1 MMAGKL
7 RILLA
12 AVILVLACQA
22 LAKEP
27 LIFMN
32 PEQEARYNEL
42 TLELRCL
49 VCQNQNLADSDAPL
63 AQDLR
68 KEIYDMMQAGQSNEG
83 IRMFLVENALLGFV
97 AGTIGSIGG
106 SFLARAVVTRGFDLV
121 YEWSPRYLALAI
133 AVTALLTALTSIGAG
148 WSALRRR
155 PMEVLRSE

>member
-1 MMAGKL
+1 MMVNKL
-7 RILLA
+7 KIFLTA
-12 AVILVLACQA
+12 AALVLACQA

-68 KEIYDMMQAGQSNEG
+68 KEIYDMMQAGQSNEEIKTFLVDRYG
-83 IRMFLVENALLGFV
+83 DFVLYKPPVKGNTLALWLAPAVLLLGGGLVVVLIVRKRTRMFAENKK
-97 AGTIGSIGG
+97 
-106 SFLARAVVTRGFDLV
+106 
-121 YEWSPRYLALAI
+121 ENQ
-133 AVTALLTALTSIGAG
+133 
-148 WSALRRR
+148 
-155 PMEVLRSE
+155 

>member
-7 RILLA
+7 RVLLA
-12 AVILVLACQA
+12 AAILVLACQA

-68 KEIYDMMQAGQSNEG
+68 KEIYDMMQACQSNEEIKTFLVDRYG
-83 IRMFLVENALLGFV
+83 DFVLYKPPVKGNTLALWLAPAVLLLGGGLVVVFIVRKRTRMFAEHKKENQ
-97 AGTIGSIGG
+97 
-106 SFLARAVVTRGFDLV
+106 
-121 YEWSPRYLALAI
+121 
-133 AVTALLTALTSIGAG
+133 
-148 WSALRRR
+148 
-155 PMEVLRSE
+155 

>member
-1 MMAGKL
+1 MMVNKL
-7 RILLA
+7 KIFLTA
-12 AVILVLACQA
+12 AALVLGCQA

-68 KEIYDMMQAGQSNEG
+68 KEIYDMMQAGQSNEEIKTFLVDRYG
-83 IRMFLVENALLGFV
+83 DFVLYKPPVKGNTLALWLAPAVLLLGGGLVVVLIVRKRTRMFAENKK
-97 AGTIGSIGG
+97 
-106 SFLARAVVTRGFDLV
+106 
-121 YEWSPRYLALAI
+121 ENQ
-133 AVTALLTALTSIGAG
+133 
-148 WSALRRR
+148 
-155 PMEVLRSE
+155 